1 MKKLFLSI
9 ILSLAALPFFALGL
23 QHEAF
28 VGDSDGLDT
37 AIVFDKGKIKNLVGV
52 YFETHDTRLYEDHHD
67 SGNPYDPYD
76 SYDSGS
82 KVSAINLGV
91 YYQFTWSPTFTK
103 IGNIGLGMDLPLQIG
118 VCYDNVCMLNF
129 FAGLVPAFKVE
140 FNKFDLLI
148 GYRATLL
155 LREAVE
161 EMPFLKSACTIGIRY
176 NLKKGAAVTSS
187 SSNSSSGKSTPIE
200 APAGSSESKVNVIP
214 GSDIKTIKN

>member
-9 ILSLAALPFFALGL
+9 ILSLAVLPFFALEL
-23 QHEAF
+23 QHDAF

-37 AIVFDKGKIKNLVGV
+37 AIVFDKGKIKNLVGI

-67 SGNPYDPYD
+67 SGNPYNPYD
-76 SYDSGS
+76 SGN
-82 KVSAINLGV
+82 KVFAINLGV

-176 NLKKGAAVTSS
+176 NLKKGGAVTSS

-200 APAGSSESKVNVIP
+200 APSGSSESKVNVIP